1 MKHWNKRRKNVKIK
15 ISSHSFIKDNN
26 YHYSASK
33 DLCGDYMSKALSIIL
48 HPLSMYVPS
57 HPHAR
62 SQESKIFGRV
72 FLPLNAS
79 GRIFRL

>member
-1 MKHWNKRRKNVKIK
+1 MKHWSKRRKNVKIK

-48 HPLSMYVPS
+48 HPLSIGITGLNLRTK
-57 HPHAR
+57 R
-62 SQESKIFGRV
+62 SI
-72 FLPLNAS
+72 L
-79 GRIFRL
+79 I